1 VTAVGVGF
9 AGPARPA
16 AGRAALWLSAAAVAA
31 SAHGAVV
38 LMALRQPPAPLPEVA
53 APPAITVDLAPMP
66 VASQASEERI
76 APDTMDAPE
85 VYAEV
90 PDRMLAPPPP
100 ATVEPVVPPQETAAL
115 VPPPHLLTPPPVA
128 EALPEVQPEGELPAP
143 EPQEPRPM
151 SRPKTLRV
159 VEAPE
164 PEVVEPALPSRAAV
178 RAQVRTEQVEAA
190 AAPRPAAGTRG
201 VSPAKW
207 QAQLMAH
214 LERLKRYPPGAQRR
228 REEGVAQVR
237 FTIDDD
243 GNVRSAQLVRSSGHD
258 ELDQAVLALVQRAS
272 PVPAPPPGAPREIVA
287 PVRFDVR

>member
-1 VTAVGVGF
+1 
-9 AGPARPA
+9 
-16 AGRAALWLSAAAVAA
+16 
-31 SAHGAVV
+31 
-38 LMALRQPPAPLPEVA
+38 
-53 APPAITVDLAPMP
+53 
-66 VASQASEERI
+66 
-76 APDTMDAPE
+76 
-85 VYAEV
+85 
-90 PDRMLAPPPP
+90 
-100 ATVEPVVPPQETAAL
+100 VPPQETAAL
-115 VPPPHLLTPPPVA
+115 VPPPDLPAPPPVA
-128 EALPEVQPEGELPAP
+128 EALPEVQPEVELPTP
-143 EPQEPRPM
+143 EPHEPRPM
-151 SRPKTLRV
+151 SRPETLRV

-164 PEVVEPALPSRAAV
+164 PVVVERSLPSRAAV
-178 RAQVRTEQVEAA
+178 RAQVRTEQVEAV

-214 LERLKRYPPGAQRR
+214 LERLKRYPPGARRR

-237 FTIDDD
+237 FTIDDR